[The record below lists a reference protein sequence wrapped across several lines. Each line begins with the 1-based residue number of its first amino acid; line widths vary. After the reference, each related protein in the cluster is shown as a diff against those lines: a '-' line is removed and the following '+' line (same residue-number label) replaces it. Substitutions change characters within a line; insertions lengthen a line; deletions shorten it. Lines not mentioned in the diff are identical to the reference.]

1 MSERL
6 ETLLNAARQLPP
18 EEQRLLAEKLLE
30 AVSESETTQK
40 SDTEGSSRGKVRQ
53 HFGEW
58 DSGTERSADNQE
70 IDRDLAGEFAGTRGG
85 EA

>member
-6 ETLLNAARQLPP
+6 ETLLNAARQLPL
-18 EEQRLLAEKLLE
+18 EEQRLLAEKLMEVVGELE
-30 AVSESETTQK
+30 ATQK
-40 SDTEGSSRGKVRQ
+40 TETESSSRGKVRR

-58 DSGTERSADNQE
+58 DSGTERSADNEE
-70 IDRDLAGEFAGTRGG
+70 IDRDLAGEFAGTRDG

>member
-18 EEQRLLAEKLLE
+18 AEQRLLAEKLLE
-30 AVSESETTQK
+30 VVGELEISRKSEP
-40 SDTEGSSRGKVRQ
+40 EGSSRGKVRR

-58 DSGTERSADNQE
+58 DSDSERSGDNKE
-70 IDRDLAGEFAGTRGG
+70 IDLDLAGEFAGTRDG